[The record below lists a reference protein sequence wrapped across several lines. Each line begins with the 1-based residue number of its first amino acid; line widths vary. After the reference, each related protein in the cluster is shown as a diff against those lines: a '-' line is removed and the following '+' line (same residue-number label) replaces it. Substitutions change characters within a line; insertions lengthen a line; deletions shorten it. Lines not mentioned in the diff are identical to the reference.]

1 MSLLSLFIRYSGL
14 LGLGLLTLSI
24 VACGPDER
32 EDGQPDDSAQTLR
45 WGTSAVGSSGHRAMV
60 NLAAVLNRE
69 MEDWD
74 ITVLPLPGAI
84 MGLRSFIQNDLNG
97 YYGSNMSFYELANDR
112 DRFAGFRDR
121 IQKEPVQTFWAY
133 TMEMGLAI
141 QAQEADRFSSW
152 SDLNGRGV
160 FTGPRPWDTRAHL
173 ERAMRAA
180 GVEHQ
185 YVELDLSMTG
195 SQLRTG
201 SIAAIGVY
209 STAEK
214 DIPPWLAE
222 TERIANLKILNPS
235 AEEQAAMREAGLEIV
250 SISTDAFQTDVGVD
264 EILFTPFFYGF
275 HLGLSISEDS
285 VYRMLLAIEK
295 NAADLAR
302 SDAVFSQLAEDM
314 PALQARGIANAID
327 DARIHPGL
335 ARYLRERNAWNSDW
349 DSRVAQNED

>member
-1 MSLLSLFIRYSGL
+1 MSLLSLGFKW
-14 LGLGLLTLSI
+14 LGALGLLVTV
-24 VACGPDER
+24 VACGPGER
-32 EDGQPDDSAQTLR
+32 GDGDPDGSAQTLR

-69 MEDWD
+69 MADWD

-84 MGLRSFIQNDLNG
+84 MGLRSYIQDDLDG
-97 YYGSNMSFYELANDR
+97 YYGSNMSFYELAHDR

-121 IQKEPVQTFWAY
+121 ILNEPVQTFWAY

-141 QAQEADRFSSW
+141 QARDAERFTSW
-152 SDLNGRGV
+152 RDLTDRGV

-201 SIAAIGVY
+201 AIAAIGVY
-209 STAEK
+209 TTAQQ

-222 TERIANLKILNPS
+222 AERVANLHILNPS
-235 AEEQAAMREAGLEIV
+235 KSEREALREAGLELV
-250 SISTDAFQTDVGVD
+250 SVSTDAFDTDVGVD
-264 EILFTPFFYGF
+264 EIWFTPFFYGF
-275 HLGLSISEDS
+275 HLGLAQSEES
-285 VYRMLLAIEK
+285 VYRMLLAIEA
-295 NAADLAR
+295 NASDLAR

-314 PALQARGIANAID
+314 PGLQARGVANAVD

-335 ARYLRERNAWNSDW
+335 ARYLRERDAWNSDW
-349 DSRVAQNED
+349 DNRVASSED